1 MDSFTFK
8 EILKHPYVIVF
19 DNASGNTLHKVSCFL
34 VTEEDFNHKMKQNHE
49 GSGYY
54 RPLNYYEDI
63 RDASV
68 VPCHQCQPTRKRI
81 NGLIQWFFNLCGIGD
96 K

>member
-1 MDSFTFK
+1 MDSFTFE
-8 EILKHPYVIVF
+8 EISKHPYVIVF
-19 DNASGNTLHKVSCFL
+19 ENESGNTLHKVSCSL

-54 RPLNYYEDI
+54 RPLNYHDDI

-81 NGLIQWFFNLCGIGD
+81 SQMSFHFFV
-96 K
+96 